1 MTPAGVKT
9 LCDAGHKIFV
19 EKGTG
24 EGSGFSDEDFKKAGA
39 EIIEDKKKL
48 FDETQLIL
56 KVKEPLPEEYKL
68 FHEEQVLFTFLHLAA
83 DKTLTGVLLKS
94 KIVGIAYETVQKD
107 DGCLPFLAPMSE
119 IARRISP
126 LVGSFYLAKHKGGM
140 GKFIVGIPG
149 IPPAKVVIIG
159 GGRVGN

>member
-1 MTPAGVKT
+1 
-9 LCDAGHKIFV
+9 
-19 EKGTG
+19 E
-24 EGSGFSDEDFKKAGA
+24 
-39 EIIEDKKKL
+39 
-48 FDETQLIL
+48 
-56 KVKEPLPEEYKL
+56 VKEPLLEEYEL
-68 FHEEQVLFTFLHLAA
+68 FHEEYVLFTFLHLAA

-119 IARRISP
+119 IAGRISP
-126 LVGSFYLAKHKGGM
+126 LIGSFYLAKHKGGM

-159 GGRVGN
+159 GGRVGTNAAKIAAGMGAKIVIL